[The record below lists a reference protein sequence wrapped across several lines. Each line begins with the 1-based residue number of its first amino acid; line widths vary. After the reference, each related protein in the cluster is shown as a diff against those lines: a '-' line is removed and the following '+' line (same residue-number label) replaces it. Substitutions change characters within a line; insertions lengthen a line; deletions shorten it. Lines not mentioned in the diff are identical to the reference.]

1 MKKLN
6 KLGVSQF
13 ECKKIMRTYS
23 LEEVDEIIEQIN
35 KLKET
40 DAFKKLEKAFKKL
53 INFVCEIK
61 VGKSYNE

>member
-23 LEEVDEIIEQIN
+23 LEEIDEIIEQIN

-40 DAFKKLEKAFKKL
+40 DAVKKLEKACKELISFISKIFYKKR
-53 INFVCEIK
+53 
-61 VGKSYNE
+61 

>member
-6 KLGVSQF
+6 KLGVSQL
-13 ECKKIMRTYS
+13 ECKKIMRTYG

-40 DAFKKLEKAFKKL
+40 DAFKKLEKACRKL
-53 INFVCEIK
+53 VSFVREIWEGEK
-61 VGKSYNE
+61 C

>member
-6 KLGVSQF
+6 KLGVSQL

-23 LEEVDEIIEQIN
+23 LEEVDEIIEKIN

-40 DAFKKLEKAFKKL
+40 DAFKKLEKACRRL
-53 INFVCEIK
+53 VNFVREMQ
-61 VGKSYNE
+61 NN